1 MSTGAKGDFGS
12 QLQVNSRASLH
23 SDFQGCEFYKY
34 EALGN
39 DYIVID
45 PHDFA
50 FEPTPEAVS
59 LICNRNRGIGSDG
72 ILWGP
77 LQDFQDVPLERNRR
91 NEKENNTP
99 CLRIFNP
106 DGSEAEKSG
115 NGLRIFSLYLAE
127 RGFVKP
133 DAFSIRT
140 KGGVVSAGVH
150 GFDPPLIWV
159 DMGEPSFSTKDAG
172 LRTDK
177 EEFIRSVLLLPSTEA
192 LGANRDEGQ
201 CVEGRDDGVQR
212 AGLTGAHL
220 GDGQTLAAFEANFV
234 SMGNPHCVVFVDE
247 PSENLARS
255 LGPLIEHNALF
266 PNRTNV
272 QFAKVV
278 DSKTLRIQIW
288 ERGAGYTLASG
299 TSACAVAAVAR
310 KLGLIEPSSKVS
322 VIMPGG
328 TLTLDLSKP
337 SITLMGPA
345 RNVFNGV
352 FSESTKRLLASL
364 GAVKREKV

>member
-1 MSTGAKGDFGS
+1 MTIDADDDFRS
-12 QLQVNSRASLH
+12 QLQDSPRASLH
-23 SDFQGCEFYKY
+23 SDFQGREFCKY

-45 PHDFA
+45 PHYFV

-59 LICNRNRGIGSDG
+59 LICDRNRGVGSDG

-77 LQDFQDVPLERNRR
+77 LQDFPDAPNAPHAPSPH
-91 NEKENNTP
+91 NEDNENKENKENNIP
-99 CLRIFNP
+99 FLCIFNP

-127 RGFVKP
+127 HGYVKP
-133 DAFSIRT
+133 EAFSIRT
-140 KGGVVSAGVH
+140 RGGVVRAGIDS
-150 GFDPPLIWV
+150 FDPPLIWV
-159 DMGEPSFSTKDAG
+159 DMGEPSFSAKAAG

-177 EEFIRSVLLLPSTEA
+177 EEFIRSVLPLPST
-192 LGANRDEGQ
+192 LP
-201 CVEGRDDGVQR
+201 
-212 AGLTGAHL
+212 
-220 GDGQTLAAFEANFV
+220 AAVEANFV

-247 PSENLARS
+247 PSESLARS
-255 LGPLIEHNALF
+255 LGPVIEHNVLF

-272 QFAKVV
+272 QFAKVL
-278 DSKTLRIQIW
+278 DSRTLRIQIW

-299 TSACAVAAVAR
+299 TSACAAAAVAR
-310 KLGLIEPSSKVS
+310 KLGLIEPSRKVS

-337 SITLMGPA
+337 SITLIGPA
-345 RNVFNGV
+345 RNVFNGL
-352 FSESTKRLLASL
+352 FSESTKRLLASMEVLADL
-364 GAVKREKV
+364 GPVETEKA

>member
-1 MSTGAKGDFGS
+1 MSIGAK
-12 QLQVNSRASLH
+12 R
-23 SDFQGCEFYKY
+23 DFQGCEFYKY

-45 PHDFA
+45 PHDFV
-50 FEPTPEAVS
+50 FEPSPEAVR
-59 LICNRNRGIGSDG
+59 LICDRNRGVGSDG

-77 LQDFQDVPLERNRR
+77 LQDFPNVPFVRNGE
-91 NEKENNTP
+91 NENNTP

-133 DAFSIRT
+133 EAFSVRT
-140 KGGVVSAGVH
+140 KGDVVKAGVH
-150 GFDPPLIWV
+150 SFDPPLIWV
-159 DMGEPSFSTKDAG
+159 DMGEPSFSAKASG
-172 LRTDK
+172 LHTDK
-177 EEFIRSVLLLPSTEA
+177 EEFIRSVLMISSTEA
-192 LGANRDEGQ
+192 LSENRDEGQ
-201 CVEGRDDGVQR
+201 NTEGQG
-212 AGLTGAHL
+212 ASLAGAHL
-220 GDGQTLAAFEANFV
+220 GSGQIPATVEANFV

-247 PSENLARS
+247 PSESLARS
-255 LGPLIEHNALF
+255 LGPLIEHNVLF

-272 QFAKVV
+272 QFAKVL

-299 TSACAVAAVAR
+299 TSACAAAAVAR
-310 KLGLIEPSSKVS
+310 KLGLIEPSNKVS

-345 RNVFNGV
+345 RNVFNGI

-364 GAVKREKV
+364 AAVERGKA